1 MTNNSIQKH
10 IQEFCEA
17 NGISLDAAS
26 TIPEKRAPIDY
37 GYCVPGCEVCQGVGL
52 IASDDGGWVA
62 CPNNPRRF
70 YNSGVSESDAQLWQ
84 VLPQKTKAVERIM
97 DALKTVLQAR
107 KGFVYIHGTP
117 GIGKTVCA
125 RAFTV
130 EAIQAGMRALY
141 TRQSELI
148 NHLRASY
155 DTERGQEE
163 YQTRLRLYKDIDWL
177 TIDELGRD
185 RMNDFARESLAEI
198 IDARYTSA
206 LSRNKVTILVSNFA
220 PEEIFPAYIVD
231 RVRDKKNT
239 VLALQGRSLR
249 L

>member
-1 MTNNSIQKH
+1 MTDTVYSLQKH
-10 IQEFCEA
+10 IEELRKMYNLPETC
-17 NGISLDAAS
+17 DAE
-26 TIPEKRAPIDY
+26 IKRQPIDY
-37 GYCVPGCEVCQGVGL
+37 GCCVPGCEVCQGVGL
-52 IASDDGGWVA
+52 IASGDGWA
-62 CPNNPRRF
+62 PCPNNPRRF
-70 YNSGVSESDAQLWQ
+70 YGSGVNESDAQLWK
-84 VLPQKTKAVERIM
+84 VLPETKIVERIKDM
-97 DALKTVLQAR
+97 LSSLLKAR
-107 KGFVYIHGTP
+107 KGLAYLHGTP

-163 YQTRLRLYKDIDWL
+163 YQTRLRHYKDMDWL

-198 IDARYTSA
+198 IDSRYTSA
-206 LSRNKVTILVSNFA
+206 LSQNKVTVLISNFA

>member
-1 MTNNSIQKH
+1 MTESLKKH
-10 IQEFCEA
+10 IQEFCEV
-17 NGISLDAAS
+17 NGISLDAAADV
-26 TIPEKRAPIDY
+26 PEKHPIDY

-52 IASDDGGWVA
+52 IASDDGGWAA

-70 YNSGVSESDAQLWQ
+70 YNSGVSESDAQLWE
-84 VLPQKTKAVERIM
+84 VLPQTKIVERIKDM
-97 DALKTVLQAR
+97 LSGLLQAR
-107 KGFVYIHGTP
+107 KGLAYLHGTP

-125 RAFTV
+125 RAYTV

-163 YQTRLRLYKDIDWL
+163 YQTRLRFYKDMDWL

-185 RMNDFARESLAEI
+185 RMNDFARESFAEI

-231 RVRDKKNT
+231 RVRDKKNV

>member
-1 MTNNSIQKH
+1 MTDNSIQKH
-10 IQEFCEA
+10 IRELCETF
-17 NGISLDAAS
+17 GISLDAAS
-26 TIPEKRAPIDY
+26 DIPEKHPIDY

-70 YNSGVSESDAQLWQ
+70 YNSGVSELDAQLWK

-141 TRQSELI
+141 TRQSEMTDQ
-148 NHLRASY
+148 LRASY
-155 DTERGQEE
+155 DAEHGQEE
-163 YQTRLRLYKDIDWL
+163 YQTRLRHYKDMDWL

-185 RMNDFARESLAEI
+185 RMNDFARKTLAEI